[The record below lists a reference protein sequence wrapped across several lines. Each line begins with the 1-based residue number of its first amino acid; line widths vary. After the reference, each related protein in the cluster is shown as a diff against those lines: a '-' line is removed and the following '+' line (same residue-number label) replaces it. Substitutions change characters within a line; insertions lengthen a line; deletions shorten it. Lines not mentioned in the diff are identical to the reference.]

1 VAASIDGRRWQ
12 ESAAPLPITVSPHF
26 YQSWWFVLA
35 AVLATLGAALSLF
48 RLRTHQLRRRHSEM
62 ERLVATKT
70 EELRIANEHL
80 SRLSF
85 ADALTGLANR
95 RHLDE
100 VLDREWRRSLRLQT
114 PLAVVIA
121 DIDAFKAYNDALGH
135 PEGDKSL
142 VAVAGVIREATSRA
156 GDFAARYGGE
166 EFVILIPGADYP
178 TALAFAESLRAA
190 IEARAIP
197 HPASSVAPVVT
208 VSFGVAAQVPTAGG
222 TPAGL
227 VAEADAALYKAKQ
240 DGRNRVR

>member
-1 VAASIDGRRWQ
+1 
-12 ESAAPLPITVSPHF
+12 
-26 YQSWWFVLA
+26 
-35 AVLATLGAALSLF
+35 
-48 RLRTHQLRRRHSEM
+48 M

-85 ADALTGLANR
+85 ADSLTGLANR

-100 VLDREWRRSLRLQT
+100 VLEREWRRALRLQA
-114 PLAVVIA
+114 PLAIVVA

-142 VAVAGVIREATSRA
+142 IAVAEVIRKATSRA

-166 EFVILIPGADYP
+166 EFVILIPGADHAQA
-178 TALAFAESLRAA
+178 TNFAEGLRAA
-190 IEARAIP
+190 IETRAIP

-208 VSFGVAAQVPTAGG
+208 FSVGVAAHVPTGGG
-222 TPAGL
+222 TASGL
-227 VAEADAALYKAKQ
+227 FAEADAALYRAKQ